1 VDEHRDGGE
10 AGADGG
16 VPAELAFGDGEL
28 AGLAAAAPDGD
39 GLDAAGASGG
49 IGERAEAARVEAEA
63 WGEVAEAKGLDGETT
78 GLAGWKVIRH
88 VALRGRRDGVGGC
101 DVR

>member
-1 VDEHRDGGE
+1 MDEHRDGGE

-49 IGERAEAARVEAEA
+49 IGERAA
-63 WGEVAEAKGLDGETT
+63 WRRRRELGQGYGRREGRWWRWWVRETT
-78 GLAGWKVIRH
+78 
-88 VALRGRRDGVGGC
+88 
-101 DVR
+101 